1 MMLRYVPMLLILM
14 LPKMVMAETNRT
26 TLIEGCVEA
35 IQIYENN
42 QQYTFKAALITSL
55 SEALRAGY
63 CKGVIDEYDRGHDC
77 KGDWLKRA
85 RYVAGYKDEK
95 SLPPSTESL
104 LRGACQS

>member
-1 MMLRYVPMLLILM
+1 MMLRYVPILLILV
-14 LPKMVMAETNRT
+14 LPKLVMAETNRT
-26 TLIEGCVEA
+26 ALIEGCFEA
-35 IQIYENN
+35 IQLYENN

-77 KGDWLKRA
+77 KGDWLTRA